1 MTRFH
6 SLALVFMPLP
16 KLVRGPI
23 ARIPVKVSWI
33 ADLRNMGRD
42 PRLGRLCA
50 KDSRGGGAWVP
61 LGFLASYMQHS
72 HSEARTAHF
81 PVHLMHPE
89 LDAWTPVEL
98 SEDTLQTLHR
108 PTTSQLLR
116 GCGHFPLEEPGLDD
130 LLRGLEK
137 VAADAV
143 SGKEAT
149 PS

>member
-1 MTRFH
+1 
-6 SLALVFMPLP
+6 MPLL

-50 KDSRGGGAWVP
+50 KDSRGGGACVP

-72 HSEARTAHF
+72 HCEARTAHF

-89 LDAWTPVEL
+89 LDEWTPVSL
-98 SEDTLQTLHR
+98 SEDTLQTLHG

-116 GCGHFPLEEPGLDD
+116 GCGHFPLEEPGLAD
-130 LLRGLEK
+130 LLGGLEK

-143 SGKEAT
+143 SGMGYGSSAGSK
-149 PS
+149 